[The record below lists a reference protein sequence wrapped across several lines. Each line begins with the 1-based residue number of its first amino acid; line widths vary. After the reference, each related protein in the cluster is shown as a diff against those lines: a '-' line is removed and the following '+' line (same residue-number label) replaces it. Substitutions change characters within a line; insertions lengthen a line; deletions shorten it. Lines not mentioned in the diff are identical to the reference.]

1 MIGDASINVIM
12 IMSAKNFVK
21 SSQLIFIIYILNC
34 TLQSFMFD
42 Q

>member
-1 MIGDASINVIM
+1 MTGDASINVIM

-21 SSQLIFIIYILNC
+21 LSQYSFIIYILNC
-34 TLQSFMFD
+34 TLQSFLFD